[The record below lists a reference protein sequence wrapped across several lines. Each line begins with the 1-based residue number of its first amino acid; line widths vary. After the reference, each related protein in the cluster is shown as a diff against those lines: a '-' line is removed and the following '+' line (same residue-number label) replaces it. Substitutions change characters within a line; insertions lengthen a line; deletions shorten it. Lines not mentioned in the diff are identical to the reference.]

1 MFLRTRKPLGD
12 CSLAK
17 ISSLGGYWVNAMRLF
32 DRVTLLIVV
41 AVLAGIAGCSESR
54 TVTTD
59 GAAHQDSKA
68 KGHASNQAGN
78 TLEPKGPIAPPRRD
92 VPGRRGELSIAKIYV
107 PDHFV
112 ITDGEP
118 VDVVIWFHGAP
129 WCAEQVFYDS
139 RKNAV
144 LVTVTAKNLWETFR
158 RQQALENLL
167 EETNAWLSRQSN
179 LAATDPIPAPE
190 EKESPPSNR
199 SDTNVNIGR
208 VCLASFS
215 GGYVAVREILKQP
228 QYQEIISDVVLA
240 DSLYAPRVKNNENKL
255 DPAAMEPFLNYA
267 RRATAGKCNFI
278 FSHLYPPLAEHRGNT
293 TTLAANYLIDQ
304 LGIKRKPAEERIAEG
319 IQIAYKAESNGF
331 HVFGYTGMTTQDHFE
346 HLYKA
351 SHLLKL
357 TSLAPAK

>member
-1 MFLRTRKPLGD
+1 M
-12 CSLAK
+12 
-17 ISSLGGYWVNAMRLF
+17 
-32 DRVTLLIVV
+32 VV
-41 AVLAGIAGCSESR
+41 AVLTSLSGCSESR
-54 TVTTD
+54 TLTGNAV
-59 GAAHQDSKA
+59 AHYDSKA
-68 KGHASNQAGN
+68 EGSASSQAGKARK
-78 TLEPKGPIAPPRRD
+78 TKGPIAPPRRD

-118 VDVVIWFHGAP
+118 VDVVVWFHGAP

-139 RKNAV
+139 GKNAV

-158 RQQALENLL
+158 QQQALENLL
-167 EETNAWLSRQSN
+167 EEASTWLSGQSN
-179 LAATDPIPAPE
+179 LAVADPIPAPE
-190 EKESPPSNR
+190 ENETPPSNR
-199 SDTNVNIGR
+199 SDMKVSIGR

-228 QYQEIISDVVLA
+228 RYQKMISDIVLA
-240 DSLYAPRVKNNENKL
+240 DSLYAPRVKDNESKL

-278 FSHLYPPLAEHRGNT
+278 FSHLYPPREEHRGNT
-293 TTLAANYLIDQ
+293 TTLAAGYLIDQ
-304 LGIKRKPAEERIAEG
+304 LGIKRKPVEEINSEG
-319 IQIAYKAESNGF
+319 IRIAYKAESNGF

-357 TSLAPAK
+357 TSLAQAK